1 MRARKWN
8 GQIGYDES
16 GWMDPFYVDPD
27 GYYRIDSYMEIYYDV
42 GDYGYSLPSSPHLER
57 TLVFSNGEE
66 YNIDAT
72 ADEKLNITELEI
84 ELDKDATKRNQREIE
99 SQRDMVAMEKEHT
112 EAAEKCF
119 EQCEAW
125 RRILGTDYEY
135 VDGPGP
141 AEAIRNR
148 TDENG
153 AETDEPYIIGFAANI
168 RANGK
173 LYFVYHRTWK
183 KGNGARGL
191 EISEIDEQTRECT
204 LIERVE

>member
-1 MRARKWN
+1 
-8 GQIGYDES
+8 
-16 GWMDPFYVDPD
+16 
-27 GYYRIDSYMEIYYDV
+27 MEIYYDV

-72 ADEKLNITELEI
+72 ADEKLNITELKI
-84 ELDKDATKRNQREIE
+84 ELDKDATERIQQEIE
-99 SQRDMVAMEKEHT
+99 SQRDMVTMEKEHT
-112 EAAEKCF
+112 EAAKKCF

-135 VDGPGP
+135 VDEPGP
-141 AEAIRNR
+141 TRAGRVS

-153 AETDEPYIIGFAANI
+153 NEIDVPQVVGFAANI

-173 LYFVYHRTWK
+173 LYFVHHGTWK